1 MTGIRRRWVRNYIV
15 TILLIAIGLIG
26 VFIFT
31 INRFYYNSAQQSL
44 KSNVLIS
51 SEFYNKYL
59 IRDKYTFD
67 DMAKLIIK
75 DFNKDELME
84 LQIIN
89 NAAKLSYSS
98 TGFNTEAI
106 ILDSDVTEALA
117 GQEGYFVGENLATGE
132 KIMAFSLPLVSY
144 EGTIIGVIRL
154 VSSTSV
160 IDKIILTYSFYLF
173 LLLVAIIL
181 ILLILSITFAQSI
194 LNPIKEII
202 GISRLMAE
210 GEFDHRIDKSY
221 KDELGV
227 LADTLNYMAEELQNS
242 EKLKNDFIS
251 SISHEIRT
259 PLTAIA
265 GWGETI
271 ITGDLD
277 DKEEVEKGLSIIIR
291 ETNRLSDMVEDLLDF
306 SRMESGRFSLYLEKL
321 MVDHEVD
328 EVVEIYAHKA
338 DQKDVKLEKNYDL
351 SGIQIEGDRNRL
363 KQVFINII
371 DNAVKFSSPG
381 SSVSVFAGVID
392 SEVFIK
398 VKDSG
403 IGIPQSHLNLVTKRF
418 YKGNP
423 NISGSGLGLAITS
436 EIINLHGAKFIIESK
451 ENVGT
456 EVIINFGPEIK
467 TKL

>member
-1 MTGIRRRWVRNYIV
+1 
-15 TILLIAIGLIG
+15 
-26 VFIFT
+26 
-31 INRFYYNSAQQSL
+31 
-44 KSNVLIS
+44 
-51 SEFYNKYL
+51 
-59 IRDKYTFD
+59 
-67 DMAKLIIK
+67 
-75 DFNKDELME
+75 
-84 LQIIN
+84 
-89 NAAKLSYSS
+89 
-98 TGFNTEAI
+98 
-106 ILDSDVTEALA
+106 
-117 GQEGYFVGENLATGE
+117 
-132 KIMAFSLPLVSY
+132 
-144 EGTIIGVIRL
+144 
-154 VSSTSV
+154 
-160 IDKIILTYSFYLF
+160 
-173 LLLVAIIL
+173 
-181 ILLILSITFAQSI
+181 
-194 LNPIKEII
+194 
-202 GISRLMAE
+202 MAE
-210 GEFDHRIDKSY
+210 GEFDHRIEKSY

-242 EKLKNDFIS
+242 ENLKNDFIS

-277 DKEEVEKGLSIIIR
+277 DKQEVEKGLSIIIR
-291 ETNRLSDMVEDLLDF
+291 ETNRLSDMVEELLDF

-321 MVDHEVD
+321 MVDKEVD

-338 DQKDVKLEKNYDL
+338 DQKGVKLEKNYDL

-363 KQVFINII
+363 KQVFINVI

-381 SSVSVFAGVID
+381 GAVSVFAGVID

-451 ENVGT
+451 ENEGT

-467 TKL
+467 TQL

>member
-26 VFIFT
+26 IFIFT

-44 KSNVLIS
+44 KSNAVIS

-67 DMAKLIIK
+67 EMAKLIIK
-75 DFNKDELME
+75 DFNKSELME
-84 LQIIN
+84 LQIIDN
-89 NAAKLSYSS
+89 SAKLAYSS
-98 TGFNTEAI
+98 TGFNTENI
-106 ILDSDVTEALA
+106 ILESDVSKALS
-117 GQEGYFVGENLATGE
+117 GQESYFVGENLITNE
-132 KIMAFSLPLVSY
+132 KIMSYSLPLVSY

-173 LLLVAIIL
+173 LLLVVIIL
-181 ILLILSITFAQSI
+181 ILMTLSITFAQSI

-202 GISRLMAE
+202 GISKLMAE
-210 GEFDHRIDKSY
+210 GEFDHRIEKSY

-227 LADTLNYMAEELQNS
+227 LAETLNYMAEELQNS
-242 EKLKNDFIS
+242 ENLKNDFIS

-277 DKEEVEKGLSIIIR
+277 DKLEVEKGLSIIIR
-291 ETNRLSDMVEDLLDF
+291 ETNRLSDMVEELLDF

-321 MVDHEVD
+321 MLDHEVD
-328 EVVEIYAHKA
+328 EVVEIYTHKA
-338 DQKDVKLEKNYDL
+338 EQKGVKLDKKYDL

-363 KQVFINII
+363 KQVFINLI
-371 DNAVKFSSPG
+371 DNAVKFSNPG
-381 SSVSVFAGVID
+381 STVSVFAGVID

-403 IGIPQSHLNLVTKRF
+403 IGIPESHLNLVTKRF

-456 EVIINFGPEIK
+456 EVIINFGREFES
-467 TKL
+467 